1 MASDYLAKFVVI
13 GFYSENQEVGTAAE
27 RQEWSDDVFER
38 YNAHIVDACQQ
49 AGLEVSEESRSIMAV
64 MATMAPG
71 GTNKSRAGRAVTAY
85 LEYRG
90 V

>member
-1 MASDYLAKFVVI
+1 MASDYLAKYVLI
-13 GFYSENQEVGTAAE
+13 GFYAQNQKAGTKQERDEFNENIFT
-27 RQEWSDDVFER
+27 RFDH
-38 YNAHIVDACQQ
+38 HIVEAAQQ

-64 MATMAPG
+64 LASIATGAAPK
-71 GTNKSRAGRAVTAY
+71 TKAGQAVKAY